1 MLSEKIEGVK
11 VRRWSG
17 PSVANL
23 NGVLGITLFH

>member
-1 MLSEKIEGVK
+1 MSDKIEGVK

-23 NGVLGITLFH
+23 NGVLGISLLR